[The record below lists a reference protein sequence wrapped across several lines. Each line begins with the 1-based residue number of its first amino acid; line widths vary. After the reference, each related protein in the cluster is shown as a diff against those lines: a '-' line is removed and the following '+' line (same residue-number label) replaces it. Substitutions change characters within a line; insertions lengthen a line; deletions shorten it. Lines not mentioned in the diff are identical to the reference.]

1 MAQLAERLH
10 RKQQVVGLIP
20 TLGSTHV
27 LALVAERLKA
37 LDCKSGERKLHVRS
51 NLTELLQSHSRCS
64 SAWPERFVRD
74 EEAARSNRAIETNT
88 QGRLAQPGWST
99 RPIIER
105 CWFESS
111 SGYQR
116 FSSGL

>member
-37 LDCKSGERKLHVRS
+37 LDCKSGERKLHVSS
-51 NLTELLQSHSRCS
+51 NLTECS
-64 SAWPERFVRD
+64 NLILDV
-74 EEAARSNRAIETNT
+74 
-88 QGRLAQPGWST
+88 AQPGRSASFGT
-99 RPIIER
+99 KRPRVRIAPSR
-105 CWFESS
+105 PTPKAA
-111 SGYQR
+111 
-116 FSSGL
+116 